1 MQMEKSGVA
10 SANQPED
17 EWVPCARKG
26 FVMNVSLARD

>member
-17 EWVPCARKG
+17 EWVPQRDCR
-26 FVMNVSLARD
+26 SLYHH